1 MIKCT
6 VCGHENLPG
15 SFYCSNCNSDIV
27 IEERKPMTDSRIEK
41 AILEDCLKEVGG
53 EESLALEV
61 SSEMP
66 IKEVVKLMIDH
77 RKYSVVITR
86 SDKSIEG
93 IFTERSLLRRVCN
106 ESPINVDK
114 PIREAMLKS
123 PVVLKKTDSV
133 AYALHMMEVQGYSY
147 AIVEDDP
154 IRVINIRHIL
164 HYIVEL
170 HPSLGGFDKVL
181 NDFKAAIL
189 QEKTLSEE
197 DKKILYHIGKNKEI
211 FYKAFTIARKT
222 GKLDE
227 TQRITR
233 ETFLKSFIPAVK
245 EISHEDNHLSPDES
259 AILGK
264 LVGLFEKEKDY
275 FLPND

>member
-1 MIKCT
+1 MIRCT
-6 VCGHENLPG
+6 VCGYDNLPG

-41 AILEDCLKEVGG
+41 AILEDCLEEVGG

-61 SSEMP
+61 SPDMP
-66 IKEVVKLMIDH
+66 VKEVVRLMID
-77 RKYSVVITR
+77 RQKCSVVIIG
-86 SDKSIEG
+86 SDRSIEG

-123 PVVLKKTDSV
+123 PVVLKRSDSV

-147 AIVEDDP
+147 AIIEDDP
-154 IRVINIRHIL
+154 IRIINIRDIL

-181 NDFKAAIL
+181 NGFKVAIL
-189 QEKTLSEE
+189 KDNTFSEE
-197 DKKILYHIGKNKEI
+197 DQEIFNQIGKNKDI
-211 FYKAFTIARKT
+211 IYKAFTAARKI
-222 GKLDE
+222 GKLGE
-227 TQRITR
+227 TERITK
-233 ETFLKSFIPAVK
+233 EAFLNRYIPAIK
-245 EISHEDNHLSPDES
+245 EISNEEGLLSLNE
-259 AILGK
+259 ATLLGK
-264 LVGLFEKEKDY
+264 LVELFEKKKDY
-275 FLPND
+275 FLSEN

>member
-27 IEERKPMTDSRIEK
+27 IGKRKPMTDSRIEK
-41 AILEDCLKEVGG
+41 AILEDCLEEVGG

-61 SSEMP
+61 P
-66 IKEVVKLMIDH
+66 TDKPVKEVVRLMIDH
-77 RKYSVVITR
+77 QKCSVVVVG
-86 SDKSIEG
+86 SDRSIEG

-114 PIREAMLKS
+114 PIREAMLKN
-123 PVVLKKTDSV
+123 PVVLKKSDSV

-147 AIVEDDP
+147 AIIEDDP
-154 IRVINIRHIL
+154 IRIINIRDIL

-181 NDFKAAIL
+181 NGFKVAVL
-189 QEKTLSEE
+189 KDSTLSEE
-197 DKKILYHIGKNKEI
+197 DQEIINQIGKNKDI
-211 FYKAFTIARKT
+211 IYKVFTAARNT
-222 GKLDE
+222 GKLGE
-227 TQRITR
+227 TERITK
-233 ETFLKSFIPAVK
+233 EAFLNSYIPAIK
-245 EISHEDNHLSPDES
+245 EISNEEGLLSLNE
-259 AILGK
+259 ATLLEK
-264 LVGLFEKEKDY
+264 LVELFEKKKDY
-275 FLPND
+275 FLSDD

>member
-27 IEERKPMTDSRIEK
+27 IEKRKPLTDSRIEK
-41 AILEDCLKEVGG
+41 AILEDCLEEVGG

-61 SSEMP
+61 PPEKP
-66 IKEVVKLMIDH
+66 VKEVVKLMIDH
-77 RKYSVVITR
+77 QKCSAVIIG
-86 SDKSIEG
+86 SDRSIEG
-93 IFTERSLLRRVCN
+93 IFTERSLLLRVCN

-147 AIVEDDP
+147 AIIEDDP
-154 IRVINIRHIL
+154 IRVINIRDIL

-181 NDFKAAIL
+181 NGFKAAIL
-189 QEKTLSEE
+189 KDKTLSEE
-197 DKKILYHIGKNKEI
+197 DKGLIHHIGKNKDLI
-211 FYKAFTIARKT
+211 YKAFTVARKT
-222 GKLDE
+222 GKLGE
-227 TQRITR
+227 TERINW

-245 EISHEDNHLSPDES
+245 EISKEDEHLSPDES

-264 LVGLFEKEKDY
+264 LVRLFEKEKDY
-275 FLPND
+275 FLSND

>member
-1 MIKCT
+1 MIRCA

-15 SFYCSNCNSDIV
+15 SLYCSNCNSDIV

-41 AILEDCLKEVGG
+41 AILEDCLGEVGG

-61 SSEMP
+61 SP
-66 IKEVVKLMIDH
+66 DKPVKEVVGLMIDH
-77 RKYSVVITR
+77 QKCSVVVIGLDR
-86 SDKSIEG
+86 SIKG

-106 ESPINVDK
+106 ESPINLDK

-147 AIVEDDP
+147 AIIEDDP
-154 IRVINIRHIL
+154 IRVINIRDIL

-181 NDFKAAIL
+181 NAFKGAIL
-189 QEKTLSEE
+189 SNKLSEE
-197 DKKILYHIGKNKEI
+197 DKEIIHHIGKSKELL
-211 FYKAFTIARKT
+211 YKAFTIARRT
-222 GKLDE
+222 RKLAE
-227 TQRITR
+227 TERINR
-233 ETFLKSFIPAVK
+233 ETFLKNFIPAVK
-245 EISHEDNHLSPDES
+245 EISNEVEYFSHDES
-259 AILGK
+259 AILGR
-264 LVGLFEKEKDY
+264 LIRLFEKERD
-275 FLPND
+275 FLLSND